1 MSIMITEKR
10 FLFTRNFPYFEIIM
24 SIVLLF
30 RELSANVAE
39 SDKTRQPPVGRAHFG
54 MDFAYVAFRVKIL
67 LPSFDG
73 KCLEGKRLPYLL
85 MKHMAHSALQ

>member
-1 MSIMITEKR
+1 MV
-10 FLFTRNFPYFEIIM
+10 M

-39 SDKTRQPPVGRAHFG
+39 SDKTHQSPVARAYFG
-54 MDFAYVAFRVKIL
+54 MDFGHVAFRVKIL

-73 KCLEGKRLPYLL
+73 KCLLL
-85 MKHMAHSALQ
+85 MKHMGHSTLQ